1 MCKKG
6 DIVRRKAQSGSGA
19 ATLVGIILVLFIFY
33 ILFLPPEERKSL
45 LDEGTISQPGEE
57 AVGSKLLDVAP
68 GRLTFTEKTVIDHSI
83 PNIYLE
89 SAQESVILAQENPF
103 TIYKGLFG
111 EQTKRVVFSIDNLN
125 NLKGAVLG
133 FSAPYRKGIL
143 IITLN
148 GMPVFENAVPVQNVP
163 PVVLPRSLLRETNE
177 LEFSVQG
184 SWIQRKKFELSDV
197 KVVGELTDAARQ
209 RAESSFTISPTEYD
223 NLESA
228 FLDFFPIC
236 DQSQVGLMTG
246 SLNGK
251 LLFAA
256 SPACDS
262 LNRQDVF
269 KEDLVEGK
277 NTISFQIDRGSYR
290 IEQVRLRTTL
300 KPVQSYIQYFDV
312 KQSLYNDV
320 LDNKRKVILKLE
332 FVNDGQ
338 SKRADVS
345 VNGKLMSLD
354 QKTNVFERDVSAA
367 VREGNN
373 YLEIR
378 PLSEMNIVRVEARVE

>member
-1 MCKKG
+1 
-6 DIVRRKAQSGSGA
+6 VRRKAQGASGA
-19 ATLVGIILVLFIFY
+19 ATLIGIILVMFIFY
-33 ILFLPPEERKSL
+33 ILFLPPEERKSIL
-45 LDEGTISQPGEE
+45 EEGTLTQPGEG
-57 AVGSKLLDVAP
+57 AIGSKLLDVAP

-103 TIYKGLFG
+103 TVYKGLFG
-111 EQTKRVVFSIDNLN
+111 EQRKRTVFSIDNLN

-143 IITLN
+143 TITLN
-148 GMPVFENAVPVQNVP
+148 GMPIFENAVPVQNVP
-163 PVVLPRSLLRETNE
+163 PVVLPKSLLRETNE
-177 LEFSVQG
+177 LEFSVKG

-197 KVVGELTDAARQ
+197 KIVGELTDAARQ
-209 RAESSFTISPTEYD
+209 RAESSFTISPTEFD

-228 FLDFFPIC
+228 YLDFFPIC
-236 DQSQVGLMTG
+236 DQSQVGVMTVG
-246 SLNGK
+246 LNGK
-251 LLFAA
+251 LLFSA

-269 KEDLVEGK
+269 KEDLSEGK
-277 NTISFQIDRGSYR
+277 NTIYFQISQGSYR
-290 IEQVRLRTTL
+290 LEQVRLRTTL

-320 LDNKRKVILKLE
+320 LDKKRKVILKIE

-338 SKRADVS
+338 AKRADVS

-354 QKTNVFERDVSAA
+354 QKTNVFEREVSASL
-367 VREGNN
+367 REGNN

>member
-45 LDEGTISQPGEE
+45 LDEGTLTQPGEGSI
-57 AVGSKLLDVAP
+57 GSKLLDVAP
-68 GRLTFTEKTVIDHSI
+68 GRLTFTDKKVIDHSI

-89 SAQESVILAQENPF
+89 SARESVILAQENPF

-111 EQTKRVVFSIDNLN
+111 EQKKRMVFSVDNLN
-125 NLKGAVLG
+125 NLESVMLG

-143 IITLN
+143 TITLN
-148 GMPVFENAVPVQNVP
+148 GMPVFENTVPVQNVP
-163 PVVLPRSLLRETNE
+163 PIVLPKSLIREANE

-184 SWIQRKKFELSDV
+184 SWIQRKKFELSDI

-209 RAESSFTISPTEYD
+209 RAESSFTISPTEFD

-236 DQSQVGLMTG
+236 DQSQVGIMTVG
-246 SLNGK
+246 LNGK

-256 SPACDS
+256 PPACDS
-262 LNRQDVF
+262 LNRQEVF
-269 KEDLVEGK
+269 KEDLNEGK
-277 NTISFQIDRGSYR
+277 NTIYFQIDRGSYR
-290 IEQVRLRTTL
+290 IEQVRVRSTL

-320 LDNKRKVILKLE
+320 LDKKRKVILKIE
-332 FVNDGQ
+332 FVNDGL

-345 VNGKLMSLD
+345 VNGKLLSLD
-354 QKTNVFERDVSAA
+354 QKTNVFERDVSTAM
-367 VREGNN
+367 REGNN

>member
-1 MCKKG
+1 M
-6 DIVRRKAQSGSGA
+6 RRKAQGASGA
-19 ATLVGIILVLFIFY
+19 ATLIGIILVLFIFY

-45 LDEGTISQPGEE
+45 LEEGTLTTPGEGSI
-57 AVGSKLLDVAP
+57 GSKLLDVAP
-68 GRLTFTEKTVIDHSI
+68 GRLTFTDKKVIDHSI

-111 EQTKRVVFSIDNLN
+111 EQKKRMVFSVDNLN
-125 NLKGAVLG
+125 NLESVMLG

-143 IITLN
+143 TITLN
-148 GMPVFENAVPVQNVP
+148 GMPVFENAIPVQNVP
-163 PVVLPRSLLRETNE
+163 PVVLPKSLIRETNE

-184 SWIQRKKFELSDV
+184 SWIQRKKFELSDI
-197 KVVGELTDAARQ
+197 KVVGVLTDAARQ
-209 RAESSFTISPTEYD
+209 RAESSFMISPTEFD

-236 DQSQVGLMTG
+236 NQVQVGVMTV

-256 SPACDS
+256 PPACDS

-269 KEDLVEGK
+269 KDDLKEGK
-277 NTISFQIDRGSYR
+277 NTVSFQIDRGSYR

-320 LDNKRKVILKLE
+320 LDKKRKVILKLE

-345 VNGKLMSLD
+345 VNGKLMALD
-354 QKTNVFERDVSAA
+354 QKTNIFEREISTA

>member
-45 LDEGTISQPGEE
+45 LDEGTLTQPGEGSI
-57 AVGSKLLDVAP
+57 GSKLLDVAP
-68 GRLTFTEKTVIDHSI
+68 GRLTFTDKKVIDHSI

-89 SAQESVILAQENPF
+89 SARESVILAQENPF

-111 EQTKRVVFSIDNLN
+111 EQKKRMVFSVDNLN
-125 NLKGAVLG
+125 NLESVMLG

-143 IITLN
+143 TITLN
-148 GMPVFENAVPVQNVP
+148 GMPVFENTVPVQNVP
-163 PVVLPRSLLRETNE
+163 PIVLPKSLIREANE

-184 SWIQRKKFELSDV
+184 SWFQRKKFELSDI

-209 RAESSFTISPTEYD
+209 RAESSFTISPTEFD

-236 DQSQVGLMTG
+236 DQSQVGIMTVG
-246 SLNGK
+246 LNGK

-256 SPACDS
+256 PPACDS
-262 LNRQDVF
+262 LNRQEVF
-269 KEDLVEGK
+269 KEDLNEGK
-277 NTISFQIDRGSYR
+277 NTIYFQIDRGSYR
-290 IEQVRLRTTL
+290 IEQVRVRSTL

-320 LDNKRKVILKLE
+320 LDKKRKVILKIE
-332 FVNDGQ
+332 FVNDGL

-345 VNGKLMSLD
+345 VNGKLLSLD
-354 QKTNVFERDVSAA
+354 QKTNVFERDVSTAM
-367 VREGNN
+367 REGNN

>member
-1 MCKKG
+1 M
-6 DIVRRKAQSGSGA
+6 RRKAQAASGA
-19 ATLVGIILVLFIFY
+19 ATLIGIILVLFIFY

-45 LDEGTISQPGEE
+45 LDEGTLTAPGDS
-57 AVGSKLLDVAP
+57 AIGNKLLDVAP
-68 GRLTFTEKTVIDHSI
+68 GRLTFTDKKVIDHSI

-89 SAQESVILAQENPF
+89 SARESVILAQENPF

-111 EQTKRVVFSIDNLN
+111 EQKKRMVFSVDNLN
-125 NLKGAVLG
+125 NLESVMLG

-143 IITLN
+143 TITLN

-163 PVVLPRSLLRETNE
+163 PIVLPKSLIREANE

-184 SWIQRKKFELSDV
+184 SWFQRKKFELSDI

-209 RAESSFTISPTEYD
+209 RAESSFTISPTEFD
-223 NLESA
+223 NLESV

-236 DQSQVGLMTG
+236 DQSQVGIMTVG
-246 SLNGK
+246 LNGK

-256 SPACDS
+256 PPACDS
-262 LNRQDVF
+262 LNRQEVF
-269 KEDLVEGK
+269 KEDLNEGK
-277 NTISFQIDRGSYR
+277 NTIYFQIDRGSYR
-290 IEQVRLRTTL
+290 IEQVRVRSTL

-320 LDNKRKVILKLE
+320 LDKKRKVILKIE
-332 FVNDGQ
+332 FVNDGL

-345 VNGKLMSLD
+345 VNGKLLSLD
-354 QKTNVFERDVSAA
+354 QKTNVFERDVSTAM
-367 VREGNN
+367 REGNN

>member
-45 LDEGTISQPGEE
+45 LDENALTTPGENSI
-57 AVGSKLLDVAP
+57 GSKLLDVAP
-68 GRLTFTEKTVIDHSI
+68 GRLTFTEKSVIDHSI

-89 SAQESVILAQENPF
+89 SARESVILAQENPF

-111 EQTKRVVFSIDNLN
+111 EQRKRIVFSIDNLN
-125 NLKGAVLG
+125 NLNGAILG

-143 IITLN
+143 TVTLN
-148 GMPVFENAVPVQNVP
+148 GMPVFENAVPVQNLP
-163 PVVLPRSLLRETNE
+163 PVVLPKSLLRETNE
-177 LEFSVQG
+177 LEFFVQG
-184 SWIQRKKFELSDV
+184 SWIQRKKFELSDI

-209 RAESSFTISPTEYD
+209 RAESSFTISPTEFD

-228 FLDFFPIC
+228 YLDFFPIC
-236 DQSQVGLMTG
+236 DQRTAGIMAG
-246 SLNGK
+246 NLNGR
-251 LLFAA
+251 LLFAT

-312 KQSLYNDV
+312 KQSLFNDV
-320 LDNKRKVILKLE
+320 LDKKRKVILKLE

-338 SKRADVS
+338 TKRADVS
-345 VNGKLMSLD
+345 INGKLMSLD
-354 QKTNVFERDVSAA
+354 QKTNVFERDVSLA